1 MMITPE
7 QFTAGVNAFDGLK
20 ESVGLALAVSF
31 VFNLIILLLY
41 WGERRDRRMAW
52 KAHNAM
58 LKENIEVMSKMENS
72 VSLLIAIQKPAA
84 RRRPTLPEKVVEPA
98 IKEEGPTHG

>member
-1 MMITPE
+1 MMSPE
-7 QFTAGVNAFDGLK
+7 QFTQGVVAFDGLK

-31 VFNLIILLLY
+31 VFNMVVLFLY
-41 WGERRDRRMAW
+41 FGERRDRRMSW

-58 LKENIEVMSKMENS
+58 LKENIEVMSKLEAS

-84 RRRPTLPEKVVEPA
+84 RRRPNLPEKVVEPP
-98 IKEEGPTHG
+98 IKLEGHPDV

>member
-1 MMITPE
+1 MMMTPE

-31 VFNLIILLLY
+31 CFNLLVLFLY

-58 LKENIEVMSKMENS
+58 LKENISVMGKLTNS
-72 VSLLIAIQKPAA
+72 VEILIAIQKPTA
-84 RRRPTLPEKVVEPA
+84 RRRANLPEKVIEPT
-98 IKEEGPTHG
+98 IKPEGPPDV